1 MSLTGKRRTRRPW
14 FFVFTLLLTC
24 VLLFFALRGVD
35 WHEMLITA
43 QQGDLRLGGLAVL
56 ILSFSYFLRGMRWR
70 VLLSNQKDFSPLM
83 AFWGICVG
91 YLGNNFL
98 PARVGEIIRSVMVG
112 RRLGI
117 SKSYVLATVLTE
129 RVIDAM
135 TLAVFGGLAFSFLE
149 NTPSWLERATISF
162 GGMGV
167 LGLLALFI
175 VPRLEGLLIPF
186 LKRLP
191 MPGGV
196 RIRAVDL
203 FAQFLKGMRAFHNV
217 NRVLRFMA
225 LTTVIWLVDALTAI
239 VVAMSFGFVLTL
251 PQAAV
256 LLAALGL
263 ASALPSTPGY
273 LGIYQFVAVTVLKPF
288 GLNQNQALVFILAFQ
303 AVIYIVVVLWGLLG
317 LWRLRVSKT
326 SQASDGFGI
335 RAVVSE
341 EQQE

>member
-1 MSLTGKRRTRRPW
+1 
-14 FFVFTLLLTC
+14 
-24 VLLFFALRGVD
+24 
-35 WHEMLITA
+35 
-43 QQGDLRLGGLAVL
+43 
-56 ILSFSYFLRGMRWR
+56 
-70 VLLSNQKDFSPLM
+70 
-83 AFWGICVG
+83 
-91 YLGNNFL
+91 
-98 PARVGEIIRSVMVG
+98 
-112 RRLGI
+112 
-117 SKSYVLATVLTE
+117 
-129 RVIDAM
+129 
-135 TLAVFGGLAFSFLE
+135 
-149 NTPSWLERATISF
+149 
-162 GGMGV
+162 
-167 LGLLALFI
+167 
-175 VPRLEGLLIPF
+175 
-186 LKRLP
+186 
-191 MPGGV
+191 
-196 RIRAVDL
+196 
-203 FAQFLKGMRAFHNV
+203 MRAFHNV